1 MLKKMGT
8 SNSKKNQKPMVQPK
22 RKKYKNVIDLKKKE
36 TVKFFNLKKQER
48 RGKKFSKQKKE
59 KSLTLPVIPPKSV
72 FIILKSRNRKIYDRK
87 LIDYKNRG
95 LLQEYINFT
104 GKIIPRR
111 KTGITTKQQRY
122 LTKAIKTARIL
133 GLLPFVKK
141 EKGFFR

>member
-1 MLKKMGT
+1 MGT
-8 SNSKKNQKPMVQPK
+8 SSNKKLIKIVVPK
-22 RKKYKNVIDLKKKE
+22 RKKYKNLELKKKE
-36 TVKFFNLKKQER
+36 ALKTFSFKKQER

-59 KSLTLPVIPPKSV
+59 NSLTLPVIPPKSV
-72 FIILKSRNRKIYDRK
+72 LIILKSRNKKIYDRK

-95 LLQEYINFT
+95 LLQEYINFA
-104 GKIIPRR
+104 GKIIPKR